1 MVAPLAPSES
11 TLKSQFLTAERLSQI
26 HSSVNSIPSFF
37 SNNHVQRKVPTTGES
52 ASMTVV
58 RKKLQF

>member
-37 SNNHVQRKVPTTGES
+37 SNKHMRRQFPIEGVST
-52 ASMTVV
+52 SMTVV